1 MCVFFLSFFSHHTSR
16 FPLFTQSIHGF
27 LWGRGLFSCFP
38 IVYFHSKRPLF
49 RPLRLLF
56 FRIKHYSDRWHKA
69 AQRRLHPEI
78 NTARSFGF
86 DCRSCN
92 AQLRNAIL
100 LRAARQQQ
108 PHDSF
113 WFVCFYSV
121 FTPPPTF
128 RKWMKMETDK
138 MKRGGKKSIK
148 GASTISCCCS
158 INGCSHLV
166 QSWWWWGAP
175 TWRSFYHLLVSII
188 HPK

>member
-1 MCVFFLSFFSHHTSR
+1 
-16 FPLFTQSIHGF
+16 
-27 LWGRGLFSCFP
+27 GRGLFSCFP

-121 FTPPPTF
+121 FTPPTNVQE
-128 RKWMKMETDK
+128 MDENGDGQDE
-138 MKRGGKKSIK
+138 KRGEKIHK
-148 GASTISCCCS
+148 GSKHHQLLLQHQRLQPPRAIVMMMRRSDMTVILPPPRVYYTSKVARKLSGRADGLLRCHSCD
-158 INGCSHLV
+158 
-166 QSWWWWGAP
+166 
-175 TWRSFYHLLVSII
+175 
-188 HPK
+188 